1 MKNKNIK
8 TALLTLLGNLPKRVK
23 EQQNDALIVVN
34 DEHIT
39 VNHLLRGVVNLLDK
53 AIEGKEEEEV
63 EVPGKEQ
70 PE

>member
-23 EQQNDALIVVN
+23 EQQNDALILVN

-53 AIEGKEEEEV
+53 AIEGKEEEEI
-63 EVPGKEQ
+63 EVPGKE
-70 PE
+70 

>member
-53 AIEGKEEEEV
+53 AIEGKEEEEI
-63 EVPGKEQ
+63 EVPGKE
-70 PE
+70 